1 MSPVKIVTKL
11 MYIRKAKNTKGMT
24 DVSNYSSYIKKNGIL
39 EEPLQRISEKSN
51 TRSALITDQDRRV
64 IEQSDFIFE
73 IQQRVSKRLENSHN
87 PYSLFESTTKK
98 VVVEFCSEY
107 GIDPFVG
114 QNKYNEYI
122 ANRKGSSGVF
132 TRVGKN
138 ANELERELSNHRGTV
153 YLPIVSMKENDAIM
167 AGLKGVD
174 DWKEKTEAFVEQFAK
189 IMKWDK
195 AKVRYIA
202 AYHEKEL
209 IQQRKDSVAGSQP
222 HVHFMIWNIDTSYPR
237 SYERM
242 SQPELTQLRQTSA
255 SVFLSDML
263 EKEYY
268 IEEIDKSIVRNG
280 FKTRTE
286 AYFTQDLIELSII
299 KSRAF
304 NHRGRATTKSVQKNI
319 DSLTRILT
327 RVEYRMLLSQDERD
341 YLKRL
346 GCTDSLR
353 DIRVKF
359 CELQK
364 RCFSIIDEYLS
375 SRPINDYYQ
384 KWLSEK
390 LEISRNWESEENA
403 QSLNFKADQNM
414 KSIFINTL
422 LGYDDSWFEI
432 QDIGKNM
439 KKAFMERFSNYR
451 FPKYLDDEGVIEATK
466 RIAEILVVTT
476 DWSVKEITTRIE
488 AVVKDS
494 QKKIHTTQ
502 FSSHVFH
509 CMVENW
515 KKPLKMQKYDFY
527 KTFDLLNYKV
537 NIIVPQHYVQVRIP
551 PYPVFKDDTVHYFTT
566 KVNNAQEHKDDRNYV
581 VPRDIFK

>member
-1 MSPVKIVTKL
+1 
-11 MYIRKAKNTKGMT
+11 MYIKKVKNTEGMT
-24 DVSNYSSYIKKNGIL
+24 NVLNYSAYIKKNGIL
-39 EEPLQRISEKSN
+39 EEPLQRIPENNS
-51 TRSALITDQDRRV
+51 TRSALITSEDRRV
-64 IEQSDFIFE
+64 IEQSDFVFE
-73 IQQRVSKRLENSHN
+73 IQQRVGKRLENSHN

-98 VVVEFCSEY
+98 VVAEFCSEY

-122 ANRKGSSGVF
+122 AKRKGSSGVF

-153 YLPIVSMKENDAIM
+153 YLPIVSMKEDDAIL
-167 AGLKGVD
+167 AGLKLVD
-174 DWKEKTEAFVEQFAK
+174 DWKEKTEAFVEAFAK

-209 IQQRKDSVAGSQP
+209 LQQRKDSVAGSQP

-237 SYERM
+237 AYERM
-242 SQPELTQLRQTSA
+242 SQTELTQLRQTSA

-268 IEEIDKSIVRNG
+268 IEETDKSVVRNG

-304 NHRGRATTKSVQKNI
+304 NHHGRATTKTVQKNI

-327 RVEYRMLLSQDERD
+327 RVEYRMPLSQDERD

-353 DIRVKF
+353 DIRVKLGEF

-364 RCFSIIDEYLS
+364 RCFSIIDEYLNS
-375 SRPINDYYQ
+375 KPINEYYQ

-439 KKAFMERFSNYR
+439 KKAFMERFSNYS
-451 FPKYLDDEGVIEATK
+451 FPKNLDDEGIIEASK
-466 RIAEILVVTT
+466 RIAEILIETT
-476 DWSVKEITTRIE
+476 DWSIEEITDRIRG
-488 AVVKDS
+488 VVSAS
-494 QKKIHTTQ
+494 QRDWTLAPDISYISRHMRE
-502 FSSHVFH
+502 S
-509 CMVENW
+509 W

-537 NIIVPQHYVQVRIP
+537 NIIVPQHYVQVRLP
-551 PYPVFKDDTVHYFTT
+551 HYPVFKDDTVHFFTT
-566 KVNNAQEHKDDRNYV
+566 KVNNELEHKDERNYV